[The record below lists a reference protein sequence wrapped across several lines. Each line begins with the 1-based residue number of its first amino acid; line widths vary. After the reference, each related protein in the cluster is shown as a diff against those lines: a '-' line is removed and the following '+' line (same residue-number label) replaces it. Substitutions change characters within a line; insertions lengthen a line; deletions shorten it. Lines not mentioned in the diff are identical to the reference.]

1 MQSKKESKKKTSI
14 LEFFLG
20 HEKITRTDLI
30 ELIIAAVFIVY
41 LAFFVLKIH
50 EII

>member
-1 MQSKKESKKKTSI
+1 MPSKKENRKKTSVAK
-14 LEFFLG
+14 FFLG
-20 HEKITRTDLI
+20 HEKATRTDLI
-30 ELIIAAVFIVY
+30 ELAIAAVFIVY

>member
-1 MQSKKESKKKTSI
+1 MPSKKEIRKKTSVT
-14 LEFFLG
+14 EFVLG
-20 HEKITRTDLI
+20 HEKVTRTDLI
-30 ELIIAAVFIVY
+30 ELIIAAVFIIY